1 MTTLSTKH
9 YTENKRFSNTNPT
22 KNGGAPEELAVRASL
37 ETNKW
42 GCSGRV
48 GSPCF
53 TRDTRRVTLVTNPL
67 RNHTFSVLMPIPKIM
82 IKVNV
87 TAGIQ
92 LC

>member
-1 MTTLSTKH
+1 MTILSTKH

-22 KNGGAPEELAVRASL
+22 K
-37 ETNKW
+37 KW

-48 GSPCF
+48 SSSCF

-67 RNHTFSVLMPIPKIM
+67 RNHTFSVLMPIPKIR